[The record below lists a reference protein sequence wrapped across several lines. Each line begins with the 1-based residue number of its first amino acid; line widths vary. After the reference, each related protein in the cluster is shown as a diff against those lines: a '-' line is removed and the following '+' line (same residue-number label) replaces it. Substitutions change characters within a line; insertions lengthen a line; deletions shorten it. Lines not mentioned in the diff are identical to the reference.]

1 MEEYPDCS
9 EISRK
14 VNPLQAEL
22 SHRLLSLFLT
32 QGVTRGEHLAERE
45 LAEQCQVSRSP
56 IRAALKLLAHH
67 GVVSVRSQGGFQLAK
82 DGAELACVELELPQS
97 PLDAL
102 YVQLGQDRVQGEL
115 SEHVMEADLLRRYA
129 VPRALLHKVLTQM
142 ASEGLLQP
150 AQGKGWHFTSLINS
164 EASNRASYEL
174 RRVIEPAALRLDSYR
189 VDQARLKS
197 CLLLHRQLV
206 DGQVFEIEAYKLL
219 AINANFHQMLV
230 DFSGNPFFM
239 EILRQQNR
247 MRRFTESGA
256 SLYPERML
264 MSCQEHLDIMEAL
277 TQDDRDWAARLME
290 RHLSVAGRGNLGVP
304 VEQEQL

>member
-1 MEEYPDCS
+1 MVERS
-9 EISRK
+9 ENSESSRK

-32 QGVTRGEHLAERE
+32 QGMVRGEHLAERE

-56 IRAALKLLAHH
+56 IRAALKLLEHH
-67 GVVSVRSQGGFQLAK
+67 GVVAVRDQGGYQLAK
-82 DGAELACVELELPQS
+82 DGADLAKVELELPQS
-97 PLDAL
+97 PLDEL
-102 YVQLGQDRVQGEL
+102 YVRLGQDRVQGL
-115 SEHVMEADLLRRYA
+115 LDEHVMEADLLRRYE
-129 VPRALLHKVLTQM
+129 VPKALLHKVLTQM

-150 AQGKGWHFTSLINS
+150 AQGKGWHFTALINS
-164 EASNRASYEL
+164 EASNQASYEL
-174 RRVIEPAALRLDSYR
+174 RRVIEPAALRVDGFH

-206 DGQVFEIEAYKLL
+206 DGQVFEIEAHKLL
-219 AINANFHQMLV
+219 TINANFHQMLV
-230 DFSGNPFFM
+230 DFSGNPFFID
-239 EILRQQNR
+239 ILRQQNR

-277 TQDDRDWAARLME
+277 VQGDRDWAARLME
-290 RHLSVAGRGNLGVP
+290 RHLNVAGRGKLGVP
-304 VEQEQL
+304 TE